1 MLRPLLLFFTV
12 FLLSFISLVMIYG
25 SVSIAMLWVVNKL
38 GFFNIPVS
46 IDTPVLQALFY
57 STIIPAIMFA
67 SIVTGMCCILVY
79 KAVQKKHHLRIGHF
93 VTIFRS
99 FLLFTAFF
107 CIGYYILVLM
117 LVTSG
122 KTGLLLILPYIRVMG
137 SFFDFGLPVMWLSV
151 AGYWILKYESKFIND
166 EDEWM
171 LR

>member
-12 FLLSFISLVMIYG
+12 FLLSFIALVMIYG
-25 SVSIAMLWVVNKL
+25 SFSIGMLWIVNKL
-38 GFFNIPVS
+38 GFFNISVS
-46 IDTPVLQALFY
+46 IDTSILQTLFY
-57 STIIPAIMFA
+57 STITPAIMFA
-67 SIVTGMCCILVY
+67 SIVTGMCCIIVY
-79 KAVQKKHHLRIGHF
+79 KAVQKKHPLRIGHF

-107 CIGYYILVLM
+107 CICYYILVLM

-122 KTGLLLILPYIRVMG
+122 KTGLLLILPYINVMG
-137 SFFDFGLPVMWLSV
+137 SFFDFGLPVMWLFV
-151 AGYWILKYESKFIND
+151 AWYWILKYESKFIND